1 MTQSL
6 SQYSQAKPAKGTDLT
21 LKGYGPVAAETV
33 GQPMT
38 LDPSLPSSSPFPSY
52 SGPDLRV
59 AFNWNLCNH
68 DVGLKSNDEAANGRN
83 SPTANLPNVK

>member
-38 LDPSLPSSSPFPSY
+38 FCRHRHRFLHILDLIYESLLTEIY
-52 SGPDLRV
+52 
-59 AFNWNLCNH
+59 A
-68 DVGLKSNDEAANGRN
+68 
-83 SPTANLPNVK
+83 TMT